1 MQEGSSNN
9 HALEKVVLEKL
20 DWLHDDFMM
29 AQKVHGSMLF
39 KLRRILGDEEHCLH
53 RALRFFMDTY
63 QLYHVAET
71 MEIAENKELY
81 KETEKRLFKQF
92 SEMIDEV
99 YEKAIRAEKLG
110 DVEKLME
117 NIFETIQKEYKKD
130 FTNKPRVFLDQEK
143 RN

>member
-1 MQEGSSNN
+1 
-9 HALEKVVLEKL
+9 
-20 DWLHDDFMM
+20 
-29 AQKVHGSMLF
+29 ML
-39 KLRRILGDEEHCLH
+39 
-53 RALRFFMDTY
+53 
-63 QLYHVAET
+63 Q
-71 MEIAENKELY
+71 IAEDKELY

-92 SEMIDEV
+92 SEMIDQV

-110 DVEKLME
+110 AVEKLME